1 MEQEIEG
8 DPNRVVEA
16 INTLTREVQT
26 LAQGQQELWEELDRR
41 TTIDPGSLALAQ
53 KLEQVHNDLRWLL
66 GLVGAV
72 NGPVEDP
79 PTDDDSKE
87 EEEHG

>member
-1 MEQEIEG
+1 MSQEAEG
-8 DPNRVVEA
+8 DPDRVIQALNE
-16 INTLTREVQT
+16 LVQQVQS
-26 LAQGQQELWEELDRR
+26 LAQDQQELWAELDRR

-72 NGPVEDP
+72 NGPVENED
-79 PTDDDSKE
+79 TEKSE
-87 EEEHG
+87 EEEGK